1 MQDIPL
7 FQQVQNVSQAELEAG
22 HVKFCKVQELQL
34 QPLQSITPAPP
45 PPDVEASVSCFK
57 GRSGRVKEIFSKSRP
72 RATALISASCGMR
85 TICWPGMFRDRPRR
99 GKETKPTHLQ
109 PTSAAVSPRLFSAF
123 RFAPGSG
130 KCSKVHCAGVPQVLR
145 SEQPARRPVRSE
157 VRWKLRSTIRLVD
170 VAKQFEKWS

>member
-130 KCSKVHCAGVPQVLR
+130 KCSKVHC
-145 SEQPARRPVRSE
+145 RRTSSTAKRTASTTTCAVRSQVE
-157 VRWKLRSTIRLVD
+157 AQKHDPFGRCGQAV
-170 VAKQFEKWS
+170 